1 MSYSL
6 NELRL
11 DCNNRIKL
19 NFDGGELSSDAG
31 LLLLKEFAHKI
42 GFHTNYSKIPSKQM
56 INRIVTIPMI
66 KTFCRNC
73 INLLQV
79 TFKMMIRM
87 S

>member
-19 NFDGGELSSDAG
+19 NFGGGELSSDAA

-42 GFHTNYSKIPSKQM
+42 AFTNYSKIPSKQM